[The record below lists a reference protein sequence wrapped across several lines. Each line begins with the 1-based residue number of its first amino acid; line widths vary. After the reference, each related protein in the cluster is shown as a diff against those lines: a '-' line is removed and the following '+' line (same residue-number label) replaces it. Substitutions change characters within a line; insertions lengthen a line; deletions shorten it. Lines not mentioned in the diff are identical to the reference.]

1 MFESCSNF
9 RCNRHGELPEA
20 HGKPPWRALHLCPVV
35 INWNFVQVNGNG
47 MANVD
52 KMQLQVRHKLL
63 NLRLNFPR
71 QKLQQQR
78 LCNLQLQLAA
88 IVWLAV
94 RLSVSLSVP
103 IPIASFRLFSCPF
116 YRNRGTGKIFWQMNL
131 NNRLQSLREG
141 ERGAEAARQTAYAWP
156 WTLYTAPLASTWT
169 GKRMA
174 RQPWYLIYF
183 KTLLSDLTVLSFCC
197 ALHKWNR
204 HIGLRKRT
212 RLRVVF
218 FQSQLVSNSSV
229 RLS

>member
-1 MFESCSNF
+1 MFESCSKF

-52 KMQLQVRHKLL
+52 KMQLQVRHILL
-63 NLRLNFPR
+63 NLRLHFPR

-141 ERGAEAARQTAYAWP
+141 ERGAERPQDRRHMRGPGPCIQHPLPVPGQENVWP
-156 WTLYTAPLASTWT
+156 DNLDTSFILKRCCPTWPCWVSAVRCT
-169 GKRMA
+169 NE
-174 RQPWYLIYF
+174 ID
-183 KTLLSDLTVLSFCC
+183 TSD
-197 ALHKWNR
+197 
-204 HIGLRKRT
+204 
-212 RLRVVF
+212 
-218 FQSQLVSNSSV
+218 
-229 RLS
+229 